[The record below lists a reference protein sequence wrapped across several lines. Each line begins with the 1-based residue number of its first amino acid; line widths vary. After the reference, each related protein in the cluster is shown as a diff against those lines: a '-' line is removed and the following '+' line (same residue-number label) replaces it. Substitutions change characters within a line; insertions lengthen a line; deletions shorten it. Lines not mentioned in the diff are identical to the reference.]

1 MEDEIVY
8 KRTEK
13 IKMNVSVIFATYNR
27 SDVIRDVLERW
38 KKVDKAT
45 KYTYE
50 IICSD
55 DASSDNTVE
64 IIKEYVDV
72 LPITILE
79 NEHGGASRARNAALK
94 VAKGEIVIFTGD
106 DIFPDDDFVN
116 GHYENY
122 LKFGDKVGTLGRI
135 EWHPDI
141 EMNHLMYHI
150 TNVGCEQFGFAG
162 LPPYSKVDFRHF
174 YTSNISVSKK
184 MLDEQPKYFDLTFDR
199 YGFEDI
205 ELGYRLH
212 KAGVSFYYDPSIEA
226 FHHHVYNDVDKFC
239 NRQMSAGNQLVV
251 FAGIHEEV
259 KKNPI
264 IGIENFTIAMDNF
277 IEHCEYKVSERG
289 KEILAHIDELKA
301 RTREIE
307 RLLLEDDSWELRA
320 ECSALYRFIFQFSMY
335 LGWAGR
341 YLEEK
346 NVDESILAEL
356 IFHYMHPGDIQ
367 IFWSDKDGIYSLDKS
382 EMRIDNKLHVSFEIG
397 EREAYGIRLDP
408 HNDAC
413 IVENL
418 EAYAIL
424 KNGKKKPL
432 KIAASNG
439 VGDMQLD
446 YSTQGDPQV
455 HFKGMKNKP
464 AKYAF
469 EMDVYDR
476 DPVKDIIAR
485 IIQEEKNLK
494 RDYSLEVRQ
503 PQKATIYVRN
513 ISDLTHEEFYWVVEE
528 YKAISW
534 LVFKDNVRVITEP
547 EDFDFCGNYT
557 YEIWDKPI
565 DNEGFLR
572 LVHSLLDGKC
582 YGLELEEYGK
592 VFLNFTEEK
601 MLEFLKKER
610 PLLSVVI
617 PSYNHEKYIG
627 KAIESVLKQ
636 TYINLELII
645 IDDGSKDNSVELIK
659 SYKDDRITLVVQ
671 ENAGAHN
678 AINKGLEMAKGEYL
692 TVLNSDDIFD
702 RKRFEIMIKE
712 MQKNKK
718 VGFACSYIQ
727 VIDSEGNKLDVKEG
741 WKNLEPWTV
750 PHPEKSFKAT
760 DDFKLNLIMT
770 NFPSTTSNFL
780 FTRALYEEIGGMR
793 NLRFAHD
800 WDFALRAA
808 QVTECMIVEQPLM
821 EYRVHNTNTISSNRK
836 WMLFEIVW
844 MWATNLERF
853 YGKEL
858 FVDDDYSSLFAIAES
873 LNLQGNDKV
882 FWMIKVFIDS
892 QKEKGIK
899 NPEEILLDNAE
910 LRNQIIEYINE

>member
-1 MEDEIVY
+1 
-8 KRTEK
+8 
-13 IKMNVSVIFATYNR
+13 MNVSVIFATYNR
-27 SDVIRDVLERW
+27 SDVIRDVLESW

-45 KYTYE
+45 KYSYE

-64 IIKEYVDV
+64 IIREYMDV
-72 LPITILE
+72 LPITVLE

-106 DIFPDDDFVN
+106 DIFPTENFVN

-184 MLDEQPKYFDLTFDR
+184 MLDEQPKHFDLTFDR

-212 KAGVSFYYDPSIEA
+212 KAGVSFYYDEEIEA

-239 NRQMSAGNQLVV
+239 NRQMSAGNQMVV
-251 FAGIHEEV
+251 FASLHEEI
-259 KKNPI
+259 KENPI
-264 IGIENFTIAMDNF
+264 LGVEPFTEAIHAFAANCG
-277 IEHCEYKVSERG
+277 CEISERG
-289 KEILAHIDELKA
+289 KEILAYTEELKA

-307 RLLLEDDSWELRA
+307 NLLKEEDTTELRA
-320 ECSALYRFIFQFSMY
+320 ECTTLYRHVFQFYMYFGWAKRLMEDKQIDDSVIAEAIFQFMY
-335 LGWAGR
+335 PGHMKLYWAGR
-341 YLEEK
+341 RRRYIEEWS
-346 NVDESILAEL
+346 ET
-356 IFHYMHPGDIQ
+356 Q
-367 IFWSDKDGIYSLDKS
+367 IEHSS
-382 EMRIDNKLHVSFEIG
+382 HVKVEYPEHAGVSYWLRF
-397 EREAYGIRLDP
+397 DP
-408 HNDAC
+408 HDVAC
-413 IVENL
+413 VVKNL
-418 EAYAIL
+418 KAYAVL
-424 KNGKKKPL
+424 KNGKKIPL
-432 KIAASNG
+432 IKVSTNGTGKDGLDFSN
-439 VGDMQLD
+439 QE
-446 YSTQGDPQV
+446 DPQV
-455 HFKGMKNKP
+455 HYIGLGK
-464 AKYAF
+464 AQVRYVF
-469 EMDVYDR
+469 EMDVFDR
-476 DPVKDIIAR
+476 DSVRDVIGAKISD
-485 IIQEEKNLK
+485 EKALK
-494 RDYSLEVRQ
+494 RDYHEKVCQ
-503 PQKATIYVRN
+503 PQKVTIHVKN
-513 ISDLTHEEFYWVVEE
+513 MSMLPDDIFKETIEE
-528 YKAISW
+528 YQAVSW
-534 LVFKDNVRVITEP
+534 LIFRDNVRVVKDAKEFEFST
-547 EDFDFCGNYT
+547 NYT
-557 YEIWDKPI
+557 YEFWEEPI
-565 DNEGFLR
+565 DNEGFIG
-572 LVHSLLDGKC
+572 VIHSLLAGKC
-582 YGLELEEYGK
+582 YELDLGEYGNI
-592 VFLNFTEEK
+592 FLNQTEEK
-601 MLEFLKKER
+601 MLEKVRKET

-636 TYINLELII
+636 SYKNLELII
-645 IDDGSKDNSVELIK
+645 IDDGSKDNSIELIK
-659 SYKDDRITLVVQ
+659 SYKDDRITLIAQ

-678 AINKGLEMAKGEYL
+678 AINKGLAMAKGEYL
-692 TVLNSDDIFD
+692 TILNSDDIFHT
-702 RKRFEIMIKE
+702 RRFEIMIKE
-712 MQKNKK
+712 MQKNNN

-727 VIDSEGNKLDVKEG
+727 VIDSEGNKLDIKEG

-780 FTRALYEEIGGMR
+780 FTRDLYEKIGGMR

-808 QVTECMIVEQPLM
+808 QVTDCMMVEQPLM

-836 WMLFEIVW
+836 WMLFEIAW

-858 FVDDDYSSLFAIAES
+858 FAENDYGSLFTIAES
-873 LNLQGNDKV
+873 LNLQGNDKA

-892 QKEKGIK
+892 QKEKGVK

-910 LRNQIIEYINE
+910 LRNQIIDYINE

>member
-1 MEDEIVY
+1 
-8 KRTEK
+8 
-13 IKMNVSVIFATYNR
+13 MNVSVIFATYNR

-55 DASSDNTVE
+55 DASSDNTVD
-64 IIKEYVDV
+64 IIKEYQDV

-141 EMNHLMYHI
+141 QMNHLMYHI
-150 TNVGCEQFGFAG
+150 TNIGCEQFGFAG

-184 MLDEQPKYFDLTFDR
+184 MLDEQPKHFDLTFDR

-239 NRQMSAGNQLVV
+239 NRQMSAGNQMVM
-251 FAGIHEEV
+251 FASIHEEI
-259 KKNPI
+259 KDNPI
-264 IGIENFTIAMDNF
+264 MGIEAFTNAINEF
-277 IEHCEYKVSERG
+277 VNNCGYTSSERG
-289 KEILAHIDELKA
+289 KEILAYNDELKA

-307 RLLLEDDSWELRA
+307 QLLKQEDSAELRA
-320 ECSALYRFIFQFSMY
+320 ECTTLYRHVFQFYMY
-335 LGWAGR
+335 FGWAGR
-341 YLEEK
+341 LTEER
-346 NVDESILAEL
+346 NIDDSVLAEA
-356 IFHYMHPGDIQ
+356 IFQFMYPGHIKL
-367 IFWSDKDGIYSLDKS
+367 FWAGKRRRYIEEWS
-382 EMRIDNKLHVSFEIG
+382 ETRIEHSSHVVLEYG
-397 EREAYGIRLDP
+397 ERTGSAYWLRLDP
-408 HNDAC
+408 HNVAC
-413 IVENL
+413 VVKNL
-418 EAYAIL
+418 KAYAIL
-424 KNGKKKPL
+424 SNGKKIPL
-432 KIAASNG
+432 IKVSTNGEGADGLDFSN
-439 VGDMQLD
+439 QE
-446 YSTQGDPQV
+446 DPQI
-455 HFKGMKNKP
+455 HFIGLGKIR
-464 AKYAF
+464 ARYVF
-469 EMDVYDR
+469 EMDVYER
-476 DPVKDIIAR
+476 GPIR
-485 IIQEEKNLK
+485 EEIDTKVREELALK
-494 RDYSLEVRQ
+494 RDYHLEVRQ
-503 PQKATIYVRN
+503 PQKATVYIKN
-513 ISDLTHEEFYWVVEE
+513 MTDKNLYWVIEE
-528 YKAISW
+528 YKTISW
-534 LVFKDNVRVITEP
+534 LIFKDDVRIISEP
-547 EDFDFCGNYT
+547 MDYDFCANYT
-557 YEIWDKPI
+557 YEIWDEPI
-565 DNEGFLR
+565 SNEGFIGVL
-572 LVHSLLDGKC
+572 HSLLDGKC
-582 YGLELEEYGK
+582 YELDLGEFGN
-592 VFLNFTEEK
+592 VFLNHTEEK
-601 MLEFLKKER
+601 MLELLKKER

-636 TYINLELII
+636 SYKNLELII
-645 IDDGSKDNSVELIK
+645 IDDGSKDNSVELIQ

-692 TVLNSDDIFD
+692 TILNSDDIFNN
-702 RKRFEIMIKE
+702 KRFEIMIKE
-712 MQKNKK
+712 MQKNKN

-727 VIDSEGNKLDVKEG
+727 VIDSEGNKLDIKEG

-780 FTRALYEEIGGMR
+780 FTRKLYEEIGGMR

-808 QVTECMIVEQPLM
+808 QVTDCMIIEQPLM

-836 WMLFEIVW
+836 WMLFEIAW

-858 FVDDDYSSLFAIAES
+858 FKDDDYSSLFAIAES
-873 LNLQGNDKV
+873 LNLQGNDKA
-882 FWMIKVFIDS
+882 FWMIKVFIDA
-892 QKEKGIK
+892 QKEKGVEK
-899 NPEEILLDNAE
+899 PEEILLDNAE
-910 LRNQIIEYINE
+910 LRNQILEYVNE